1 VADAQPPAAQVEP
14 VLDIRDLSK
23 TFPGTRALDRAN
35 FDLRPGEVHALV
47 GQNGSGK
54 STMIKILA
62 GYHHPDPG
70 ATITVGGEEVTIHD
84 PVASRDLGFRF
95 VHQDL
100 GLVASL
106 DTVENLALGEGYST
120 GFGGRIRW
128 RAARRDARERIRALG
143 YDFDVR
149 RPVAQLGAA
158 ERTGIAIARA
168 LHHWEQARV
177 LVVDEPTASLPSNEV
192 SILFEAISR
201 VRAKGLGVIYISHH
215 LDEVFS
221 IADRVTVLRDG
232 HVVGT
237 YATADLDEDRLV
249 SLMCGD
255 VVLSPRIA
263 HDDGVAREPVLEV
276 RSLCGTVVDGVDLT
290 AYSGEVLGLAGL
302 TGSGR
307 EQILRLLF
315 GALPRTGEVLVDGKP
330 APPRPAAAVASGM
343 ALVPAD
349 RTGSGSIIDLT
360 VRENFVLGDLK
371 RHSGV
376 AAHLS
381 KTEERAEVRDWIK
394 GLDVRPPR
402 PEAVFDSLSGGNQQK
417 VVLAKWLRMKPRVIL
432 LDEPTQGVDVQ
443 AKATIH
449 ALARKAAAEGAA
461 VVIASSDDPELCDT
475 CDRVLV
481 MRDGRFVGELT
492 RAALNPER
500 INTIQLGGAAVSG
513 AHA

>member
-1 VADAQPPAAQVEP
+1 VVE
-14 VLDIRDLSK
+14 
-23 TFPGTRALDRAN
+23 
-35 FDLRPGEVHALV
+35 
-47 GQNGSGK
+47 
-54 STMIKILA
+54 
-62 GYHHPDPG
+62 
-70 ATITVGGEEVTIHD
+70 
-84 PVASRDLGFRF
+84 
-95 VHQDL
+95 
-100 GLVASL
+100 
-106 DTVENLALGEGYST
+106 
-120 GFGGRIRW
+120 
-128 RAARRDARERIRALG
+128 
-143 YDFDVR
+143 
-149 RPVAQLGAA
+149 
-158 ERTGIAIARA
+158 
-168 LHHWEQARV
+168 
-177 LVVDEPTASLPSNEV
+177 
-192 SILFEAISR
+192 
-201 VRAKGLGVIYISHH
+201 
-215 LDEVFS
+215 
-221 IADRVTVLRDG
+221 
-232 HVVGT
+232 
-237 YATADLDEDRLV
+237 
-249 SLMCGD
+249 
-255 VVLSPRIA
+255 
-263 HDDGVAREPVLEV
+263 
-276 RSLCGTVVDGVDLT
+276 GVDFT

-330 APPRPAAAVASGM
+330 ARPRPAAAVASGM

-394 GLDVRPPR
+394 ELDVRPPR

-481 MRDGRFVGELT
+481 MRDGHFVGELT
-492 RAALNPER
+492 RADLNPER
-500 INTIQLGGAAVSG
+500 ISTIQLGGAAVSG
-513 AHA
+513 THA